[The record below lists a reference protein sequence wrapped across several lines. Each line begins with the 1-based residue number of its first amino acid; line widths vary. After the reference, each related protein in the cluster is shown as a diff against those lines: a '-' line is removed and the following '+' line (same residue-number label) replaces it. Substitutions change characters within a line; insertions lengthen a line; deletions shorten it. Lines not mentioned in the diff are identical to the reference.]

1 MSFKIFLEK
10 METFHNC
17 YFEKIEQL
25 KKSGQEEVPAQLKS
39 EIAADSE
46 ALLLKFSSYLKQID
60 NITQQHLDFSFRSKK
75 LNEVLDEKKKAE
87 KNLIQMSTSIDD
99 LIAEVKANMKF
110 VKFFFFLIYFKQKI

>member
-25 KKSGQEEVPAQLKS
+25 HNSGQEEVPAELRS
-39 EIAADSE
+39 GITADSE
-46 ALLLKFSSYLKQID
+46 ALLLKFSSYLKQMD
-60 NITQQHLDFSFRSKK
+60 NIIQHHLDFSFRSKK

-87 KNLIQMSTSIDD
+87 RNLIQMSTSIDD
-99 LIAEVKANMKF
+99 LITEVKTNMKF
-110 VKFFFFLIYFKQKI
+110 VKFFFL